1 MRGEIPMRLFSCS
14 DRERIKNEL
23 TELFSEIKDVISVVL
38 VGSGAVGFT
47 DEISDL
53 DFCVVVDND
62 CNI

>member
-1 MRGEIPMRLFSCS
+1 MRLFSCS